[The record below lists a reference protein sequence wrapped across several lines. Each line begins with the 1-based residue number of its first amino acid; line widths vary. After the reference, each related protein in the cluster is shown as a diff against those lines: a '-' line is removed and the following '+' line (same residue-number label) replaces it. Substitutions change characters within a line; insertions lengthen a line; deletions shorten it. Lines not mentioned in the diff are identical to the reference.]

1 MSKVTNQ
8 LKEWFDGLNLA
19 EKKEVLKYLY
29 RKLYVEMDLVKGGVY
44 CGPAPGMIKEG
55 CDLYCGPAP
64 SISPNQSVCPSCGRA
79 F

>member
-8 LKEWFDGLNLA
+8 LKEWFDGLNFA

-29 RKLYVEMDLVKGGVY
+29 RKLYVEIDLVKGVY
-44 CGPAPGMIKEG
+44 CGPAPDMIKEG

-64 SISPNQSVCPSCGRA
+64 TISQNVCPYCGK
-79 F
+79 